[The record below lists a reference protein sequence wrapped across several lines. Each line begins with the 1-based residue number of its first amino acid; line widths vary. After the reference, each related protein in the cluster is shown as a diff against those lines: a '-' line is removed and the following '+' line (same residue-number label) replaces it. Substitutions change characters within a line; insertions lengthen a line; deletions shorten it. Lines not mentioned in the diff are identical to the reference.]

1 LIWCSPNNRT
11 ISVNWNHTR
20 GSDGAGT
27 AENASKRLLD
37 GVIFRVAIGTFGF
50 LYTPAF
56 QLTRLV
62 IPSVIPQDG
71 ELDDSL
77 FWGICQGL
85 NIPSSVNNEDR
96 AYQKA
101 YRNFLSRLIE
111 ARNQAGL
118 TQVEV
123 AKRFGKAR
131 TFVSKCELGE
141 RRVDFVELQRFAKLY
156 GKDLAFFV
164 D

>member
-1 LIWCSPNNRT
+1 MLVL
-11 ISVNWNHTR
+11 SVFAML
-20 GSDGAGT
+20 SI
-27 AENASKRLLD
+27 
-37 GVIFRVAIGTFGF
+37 V
-50 LYTPAF
+50 
-56 QLTRLV
+56 
-62 IPSVIPQDG
+62 
-71 ELDDSL
+71 
-77 FWGICQGL
+77 
-85 NIPSSVNNEDR
+85 
-96 AYQKA
+96 
-101 YRNFLSRLIE
+101 YRNFLSRLLE

-156 GKDLAFFV
+156 GKDLAFFA

>member
-1 LIWCSPNNRT
+1 M
-11 ISVNWNHTR
+11 
-20 GSDGAGT
+20 
-27 AENASKRLLD
+27 
-37 GVIFRVAIGTFGF
+37 
-50 LYTPAF
+50 
-56 QLTRLV
+56 
-62 IPSVIPQDG
+62 IPQDG
-71 ELDDSL
+71 ELNNSL